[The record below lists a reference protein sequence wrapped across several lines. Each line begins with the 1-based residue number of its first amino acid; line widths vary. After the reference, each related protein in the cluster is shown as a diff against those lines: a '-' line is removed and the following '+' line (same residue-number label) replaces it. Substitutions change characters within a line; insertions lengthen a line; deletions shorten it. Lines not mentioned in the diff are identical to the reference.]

1 MTHKTSPAGARAPE
15 PGFLVSSRCGRQ
27 WFVSLDAV
35 GKDLAHFYVQ
45 NDNLSPQEAALKVLE
60 EKDFLPTWFAE
71 QLNFWEII
79 EMRGKLVTK
88 STLFKTKAAL
98 DRRRGSY
105 DANYGEIGI
114 YSSSA

>member
-1 MTHKTSPAGARAPE
+1 MTHKTSPAGTSAPE

-35 GKDLAHFYVQ
+35 GKDLADFYVQ
-45 NDNLSPQEAALKVLE
+45 HDKLSPQEAALKVLE
-60 EKDFLPTWFAE
+60 QKDFLPTWFAE
-71 QLNFWEII
+71 QFNYWESI
-79 EMRGKLVTK
+79 EMLGKLVTK

-105 DANYGEIGI
+105 DANYEEIGI
-114 YSSSA
+114 DSSSA